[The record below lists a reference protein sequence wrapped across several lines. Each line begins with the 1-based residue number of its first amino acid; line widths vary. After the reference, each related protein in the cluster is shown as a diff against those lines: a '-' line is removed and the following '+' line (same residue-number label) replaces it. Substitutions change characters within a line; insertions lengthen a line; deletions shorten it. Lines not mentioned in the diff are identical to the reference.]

1 MCFEAPCDKSLKMI
15 ARIPAQRL
23 GSIAR
28 RSFNSSSKICTKDVP
43 KAPPKA
49 PSSNARQQS
58 QDPHQLA
65 SDMVKNAPDSRISG
79 TEALTAL
86 TPQQKMRNYATALG
100 LVAFCTGVW
109 YYSISAVGQA
119 DGGIDELRLE
129 AQEARDNKSKKS
141 AEEINAEELTQLDD
155 TADEIAQEEEE
166 LIITGGERKAKRPVW
181 KKVLLF
187 WKKE

>member
-1 MCFEAPCDKSLKMI
+1 MI
-15 ARIPAQRL
+15 ARIPTQRL
-23 GSIAR
+23 GSAAR
-28 RSFNSSSKICTKDVP
+28 RSFHSSSKICTKDVP

-49 PSSNARQQS
+49 PPSFNNATRQQQQHQS

-65 SDMVKNAPDSRISG
+65 SDMVKNASDSRISG
-79 TEALTAL
+79 TEALSAL
-86 TPQQKMRNYATALG
+86 TPQQKMRNYSTALG

-119 DGGIDELRLE
+119 DGGIDELRSE
-129 AQEARDNKSKKS
+129 AQEARDNLGKKS
-141 AEEINAEELTQLDD
+141 VEEMNAEELASLDD
-155 TADEIAQEEEE
+155 TADEIAQQEEE
-166 LIITGGERKAKRPVW
+166 LIITGNSGNEKKAKRPMW